1 MKAPPADLAADLVR
15 QTLEREWQIHVD
27 ELVYLPLGFGDHHWR
42 ASQAGRRW
50 FVTVCDA
57 RLDGRSRTRQQTV
70 DRLERT
76 FRAVRRLRERTG
88 LPCIVPAVPSTRSG
102 ALVVPLGE
110 TFALSLYEWL
120 DVEPARDVS
129 GRIAANLVA
138 QVHRASRE
146 RPVGALAED
155 FAIPHRPALEA
166 ALADLARP
174 WQTGPYAEPARA
186 HLTAHQTDVRV
197 ALERYDAAAASAT
210 STRDSWCLTH
220 GEPSGPNLLLDQS
233 SGAFLLVD
241 WESALLAPP
250 ERDLVDL
257 RTSPA
262 ALDQYQEMAG
272 GPPPRLE
279 LIELYRA
286 WYALAET
293 AVYVRQFRAPHAD
306 DANLAESWLNFLR
319 FLPG

>member
-1 MKAPPADLAADLVR
+1 MKAPPVDLATDLVR
-15 QTLEREWQIHVD
+15 QTLASEWDIEVD

-42 ASQAGRRW
+42 ASQAGRHR

-57 RLDGRSRTRQQTV
+57 RLDGRSAGRQQTV

-76 FRAVRRLRERTG
+76 FRAVRQVRERAG
-88 LPCIVPAVPSTRSG
+88 LPFIVPAVPTIRSG
-102 ALVVPLGE
+102 RLVVPLGE
-110 TFALSLYEWL
+110 TFALSLYDWL
-120 DVEPARDVS
+120 DAEPAHDAS
-129 GRIAANLVA
+129 GGIAADVVA
-138 QVHRASRE
+138 RLHRASRE
-146 RPVGALAED
+146 RPVEALAED
-155 FAIPHRPALEA
+155 FVIPHRPALET

-174 WQTGPYAEPARA
+174 WQSGPYAEPARA
-186 HLTAHQTDVRV
+186 QLVSHQTELRL

-210 STRDSWCLTH
+210 SRRDDWCLTH
-220 GEPSGPNLLLDQS
+220 GEPSGPNLLQDRR
-233 SGAFLLVD
+233 SGAALLVD
-241 WESALLAPP
+241 WESARIAPP

-262 ALDQYQEMAG
+262 ALDHYHDVAG

-293 AVYVRQFRAPHAD
+293 AVYVHQFRAPHTR
-306 DANLAESWLNFLR
+306 DANLAESWQNFLH